1 MYESTELVLHLQD
14 AFIGIPV
21 SLGGR
26 FETFGSWETKVPK
39 SRRRNSMK
47 MFSVLS
53 LTVLAS
59 LSTQAC
65 AQDHVP
71 LVLIQTIPMPNVKG
85 RIDHMDVD
93 IKGKRLF
100 VAGLENGSVEV
111 VDLQAGKWLKT
122 IPGFKKPQ
130 GIAYV
135 PSLNK
140 VFVASGDD
148 GMVRVFRGDTLALLN
163 EIKLDLG
170 PNRVAYDPH
179 AQLLY
184 VGYGGKDA
192 GKDYGEVGIIDAK
205 TDSHLDDVKIE
216 AHPSELLLDQA
227 GKTLFVFM
235 SAASKIQVVDTKKR
249 EVVSTWPTSSKRNGD
264 GALDEKTNRIFI
276 GTRTPP
282 EMIAMDSRTGKEVAN
297 LSTVEG
303 MDGVYF
309 DPRLKRI
316 YVSGGRDN
324 DVGYVYVYRQKDADH
339 YENVGK
345 LPTKSGAGT
354 SFWSPELNRYYV
366 AAPASGND
374 EAVILVFE
382 PES

>member
-1 MYESTELVLHLQD
+1 
-14 AFIGIPV
+14 
-21 SLGGR
+21 
-26 FETFGSWETKVPK
+26 
-39 SRRRNSMK
+39 MK
-47 MFSVLS
+47 LFSVLI
-53 LTVLAS
+53 LTVFAS
-59 LSTQAC
+59 LSTQAY

-71 LVLIQTIPMPNVKG
+71 LRLIQTIPMPNVKG

-93 IKGKRLF
+93 VKGKRLF

-111 VDLQAGKWLKT
+111 VDLQAGKWLKS
-122 IPGFKKPQ
+122 IPGFKKTQ

-140 VFVASGDD
+140 LFVASGVD
-148 GMVRVFRGDTLALLN
+148 GILRVFRGDTLELL
-163 EIKLDLG
+163 EAVKLDLG

-179 AQLLY
+179 TQLLY

-192 GKDYGEVGIIDAK
+192 GKDYGEIGIIDAR
-205 TDSHLDDVKIE
+205 TDKHLGDVKVE
-216 AHPSELLLDQA
+216 AHPSELLLDES
-227 GKTLFVFM
+227 GKTLFVFV
-235 SAASKIQVVDTKKR
+235 SVASVVQVVDTKKR

-264 GALDEKTNRIFI
+264 GALDEKNHRLLI

-282 EMIAMDSRTGKEVAN
+282 QMIAMDSQTGKEVAN

-309 DPRLKRI
+309 DTARKRV

-324 DVGYVYVYRQKDADH
+324 DVGYIFAYQQKDADH
-339 YENVGK
+339 YETIGK
-345 LPTKSGAGT
+345 IPTKPGAGT

-366 AAPASGND
+366 AAPAHEND
-374 EAVILVFE
+374 GAAILVFE

>member
-1 MYESTELVLHLQD
+1 
-14 AFIGIPV
+14 
-21 SLGGR
+21 
-26 FETFGSWETKVPK
+26 
-39 SRRRNSMK
+39 
-47 MFSVLS
+47 
-53 LTVLAS
+53 
-59 LSTQAC
+59 
-65 AQDHVP
+65 
-71 LVLIQTIPMPNVKG
+71 MPNVKG

-93 IKGKRLF
+93 VQGKRLF

-111 VDLQAGKWLKT
+111 VDLQAGKWLKS
-122 IPGFKKPQ
+122 IPGFKKTQ

-140 VFVASGDD
+140 LFVASGDD
-148 GMVRVFRGDTLALLN
+148 GMVRVFRGDTLELLK

-179 AQLLY
+179 TQLLY

-205 TDSHLDDVKIE
+205 TDSHLGDVKIE

-249 EVVSTWPTSSKRNGD
+249 EVVSTWPVSSKRNGD

-297 LSTVEG
+297 LPTVEG

-354 SFWSPELNRYYV
+354 SFWSPELHRYYV

-374 EAVILVFE
+374 EAAILVFE
-382 PES
+382 PEF

>member
-1 MYESTELVLHLQD
+1 
-14 AFIGIPV
+14 
-21 SLGGR
+21 
-26 FETFGSWETKVPK
+26 
-39 SRRRNSMK
+39 MK

-59 LSTQAC
+59 LSTQAY

-71 LVLIQTIPMPNVKG
+71 LRLIQTIPMPNVKG

-93 IKGKRLF
+93 VQGKRLF

-111 VDLQAGKWLKT
+111 VDLQAGKWVKS
-122 IPGFKKPQ
+122 IPGFKKTQ

-140 VFVASGDD
+140 LFVASGDD
-148 GMVRVFRGDTLALLN
+148 GMLRVFRGDTLELMDAV
-163 EIKLDLG
+163 KLDLG

-179 AQLLY
+179 TQLLY

-192 GKDYGEVGIIDAK
+192 GKDYGEIGIIDAK
-205 TDSHLDDVKIE
+205 TDKHLGDVKVE
-216 AHPSELLLDQA
+216 AHPSELLLDES
-227 GKTLFVFM
+227 GKTLFVFV
-235 SAASKIQVVDTKKR
+235 SVASVVQVVDTKKR

-264 GALDEKTNRIFI
+264 GALDEKNHRLLI

-282 EMIAMDSRTGKEVAN
+282 QMIAMDSQTGKEVAN
-297 LSTVEG
+297 LPTVEG

-309 DPRLKRI
+309 DTARKRI
-316 YVSGGRDN
+316 YVSGGRDY
-324 DVGYVYVYRQKDADH
+324 DVGYVFTYQQKDADH
-339 YENVGK
+339 YETIGK
-345 LPTKSGAGT
+345 IPTKPRAGT

-366 AAPASGND
+366 AAPAHDND
-374 EAVILVFE
+374 GAGILVFE